1 MANPVFESLMT
12 HTCNVVKAGISTGDY
27 GHTTISYT
35 SGQTTTNVP
44 CRLMQGLFI
53 VPFTNEQTNN
63 IMSGTVY
70 GDFWL
75 HIPLDKTQ
83 ATLLASGAE
92 TTHRIENVVDAISLA
107 VIDSGPFD
115 IQAIQKV
122 AGELNHVKL
131 LLRKVS

>member
-12 HTCNVVKAGISTGDY
+12 HTCNVVRAGTSTGDY
-27 GHTTISYT
+27 GHTAISYT

-44 CRLMQGLFI
+44 CRLMQALFI

-75 HIPLDKTQ
+75 HIARDKAP
-83 ATLLASGAE
+83 ATLLVQGSE
-92 TTHRIENVVDAISLA
+92 TNHRIQDVVDSATSTTVA
-107 VIDSGPFD
+107 AGPFD
-115 IQAIQKV
+115 IQAISMV
-122 AGELNHVKL
+122 AGEINHIKL
-131 LLRKVS
+131 LLRGVS